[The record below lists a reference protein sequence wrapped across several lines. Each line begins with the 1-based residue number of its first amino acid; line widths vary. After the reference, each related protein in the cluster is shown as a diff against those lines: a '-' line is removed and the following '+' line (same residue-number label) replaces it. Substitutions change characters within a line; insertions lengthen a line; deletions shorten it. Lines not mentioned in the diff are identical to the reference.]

1 MELTLVEIKEVAK
14 VFALVAAGLFFCVK
28 LVSGYAK
35 VNLSTRLKLE
45 RQRGENGKD
54 VLMVRVELV
63 KGDRATLML
72 HDVSGRVSSGDG
84 SLELVFPGLERKSF
98 KMRDTGRRSVAW
110 KRSSRK
116 TPYLQLVA
124 GDSMEVATAVDV
136 PRDAICEVEV
146 RVLGCRKRRKKTGQW
161 LATGVSVP
169 ATGG

>member
-1 MELTLVEIKEVAK
+1 MDLTLAELKDVAK

-28 LVSGYAK
+28 VVSGYAM

-45 RQRGENGKD
+45 RLRGENGND
-54 VLMVRVELV
+54 VLMVRAELE

-72 HDVSGRVSSGDG
+72 HDISGRVRIGNE

-98 KMRDTGRRSVAW
+98 KTRDTGRRSVAW

-116 TPYLQLVA
+116 TPYVQLVA

-136 PRDAICEVEV
+136 PRDAVCEVEV
-146 RVLGCRKRRKKTGQW
+146 RVLGCRKRRKKTVQW
-161 LATGVSVP
+161 MSTGVSVP
-169 ATGG
+169 AAGG